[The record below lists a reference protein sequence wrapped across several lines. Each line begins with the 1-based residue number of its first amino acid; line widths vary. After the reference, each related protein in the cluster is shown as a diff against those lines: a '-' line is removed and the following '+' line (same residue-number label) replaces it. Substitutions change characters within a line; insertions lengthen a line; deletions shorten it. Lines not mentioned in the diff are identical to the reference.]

1 MGEFRLGTPRLALRD
16 WYEADRAPFAAM
28 NADPVVMEFF
38 PKALSATESDALID
52 VFQAELERTGHCP
65 WAVEELSTGLFI
77 GFVGLHAVPAY
88 LPFAPATEVGWRLAR
103 PYWGRGYATEAATA
117 AVQFAFS
124 SLELD
129 SIVSFTAAVN
139 LRSRRVME
147 RLGMSHNEANDFEH
161 PIVANGVDDRK
172 TLAQLLRGI
181 EARCLVLA
189 IKKPD
194 ESLVQHP
201 PATYRLEGGDVVM
214 MLAHGPIT

>member
-52 VFQAELERTGHCP
+52 VFQAE
-65 WAVEELSTGLFI
+65 
-77 GFVGLHAVPAY
+77 
-88 LPFAPATEVGWRLAR
+88 AR

-161 PIVANGVDDRK
+161 PIVARGHPLSHHVLY
-172 TLAQLLRGI
+172 TLSGEEWPRG
-181 EARCLVLA
+181 
-189 IKKPD
+189 
-194 ESLVQHP
+194 
-201 PATYRLEGGDVVM
+201 
-214 MLAHGPIT
+214 